1 MLNESEKFDALPQLA
16 EQLRSEIAKRVV
28 GQKQVVEDM
37 LIALFSNGH
46 CIFVG
51 VPGSPV
57 AGQLVIQNYLGLL
70 FVVLQ

>member
-51 VPGSPV
+51 VPGLAKTLMV
-57 AGQLVIQNYLGLL
+57 KREVTQL
-70 FVVLQ
+70 LQH